1 MTGQA
6 LPEDTGYH
14 PIKGSN
20 TIKLRATVRMDLL
33 CPLSPLPS
41 RPKSED
47 SILSH
52 KSRLKD
58 AMAPEFLVNTLDWS
72 LLRA

>member
-1 MTGQA
+1 
-6 LPEDTGYH
+6 
-14 PIKGSN
+14 
-20 TIKLRATVRMDLL
+20 MDLL
-33 CPLSPLPS
+33 CPLSPLLS

-72 LLRA
+72 LLRAWPQETAPDLKEEKCQGSEADN